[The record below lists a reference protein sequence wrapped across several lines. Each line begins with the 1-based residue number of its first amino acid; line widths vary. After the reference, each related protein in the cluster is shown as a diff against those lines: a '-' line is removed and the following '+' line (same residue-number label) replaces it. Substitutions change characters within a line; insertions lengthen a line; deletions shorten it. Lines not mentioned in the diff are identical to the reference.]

1 MNLSGLLVNMKVNV
15 NSCLSPYFV
24 GSQLWDRLPQEI
36 IEILDMFTFKTRL
49 KGMNKTYINVD
60 LLP

>member
-1 MNLSGLLVNMKVNV
+1 MNLSGLLVNMKGNV

-24 GSQLWDRLPQEI
+24 GSQLWDRLPQES

-49 KGMNKTYINVD
+49 KGMNND
-60 LLP
+60 LC